1 MTDPYAVPLDRTTH
15 TKLTLLADA
24 WSTSPSEA
32 VSRLIEHF
40 WDSPATPSPA
50 PPTRGSNGSVAVHA
64 LYEGQRIDGHFDPAT
79 RSLTIPE
86 GPGAGHHRTPS
97 GAASAVLHALKP
109 KIHTNRNGWSFWTVD
124 ATGEPLQS
132 IRAST

>member
-1 MTDPYAVPLDRTTH
+1 MPDPYAVPLDRTTH

-24 WSTSPSEA
+24 WKTSPSEA
-32 VSRLIEHF
+32 VGRLIEHF
-40 WDSPATPSPA
+40 WDSPAAPVPPA
-50 PPTRGSNGSVAVHA
+50 PGSDDGVAVHA
-64 LYEGQRIDGHFDPAT
+64 LYEGRRINGRFDPVS

-109 KIHTNRNGWSFWTVD
+109 GIRTNRNGWSFWTVD
-124 ATGEPLQS
+124 TTGDPLQS
-132 IRAST
+132 IRASD